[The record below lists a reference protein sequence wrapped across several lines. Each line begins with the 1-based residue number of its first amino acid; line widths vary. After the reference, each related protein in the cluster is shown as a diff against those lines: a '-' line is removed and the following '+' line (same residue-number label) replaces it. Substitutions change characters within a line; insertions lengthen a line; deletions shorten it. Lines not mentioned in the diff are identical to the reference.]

1 MGILNGVKY
10 NDFIT
15 LKGLIVKFFGVAL
28 AVSAGLTVGKEGPL
42 VHMGAIV
49 GSAIPYLP
57 LGFTKYFRN
66 DFEKRKLLAVGV
78 ASGVSAAFG
87 APIGGALFAYELS
100 KPNTFWSF
108 SLTWKVF
115 FASTV
120 ATFTLS
126 LFKQLQEKVPN
137 IHVSSADIIKLG
149 NTQTAPVMDSLFG
162 CLVIGVIGGLLGAMF
177 IRINNQVNATRKKI
191 LKTKTHKI
199 LETLVLTI
207 GTVTIMYMAITINY
221 WAAGDKY

>member
-10 NDFIT
+10 PDFIT
-15 LKGLIVKFFGVAL
+15 LRALIVKFFGVAL
-28 AVSAGLTVGKEGPL
+28 AVSGGLTVGKEGPL
-42 VHMGAIV
+42 VHMGAVV

-66 DFEKRKLLAVGV
+66 DFEKRKLLSVGV

-126 LFKQLQEKVPN
+126 LFKQVQEGVT

-149 NTQTAPVMDSLFG
+149 ST
-162 CLVIGVIGGLLGAMF
+162 
-177 IRINNQVNATRKKI
+177 
-191 LKTKTHKI
+191 
-199 LETLVLTI
+199 
-207 GTVTIMYMAITINY
+207 
-221 WAAGDKY
+221 